1 MSHQALSQHGLSDEE
16 FLADLCDDNELAR
29 ILRVQRQSIPV
40 MRCRGKLP
48 IPTYRLG
55 RKTLSS
61 RSAAIELLRQSRVR
75 YAQ

>member
-1 MSHQALSQHGLSDEE
+1 MTDTHTLNDADFISD
-16 FLADLCDDNELAR
+16 LIDDHELAR
-29 ILRVQRQSIPV
+29 ILHVQPQSIPV

-48 IPTYRLG
+48 IPAYRRG

-61 RSAAIELLRQSRVR
+61 RKAAIELLRQSRVD